1 MTYFSNWAFWLL
13 VVLVGLMV
21 MAGTPVE
28 SQPLVTGAATLLTFP
43 LGLVNALAATSIG
56 TILLPIIFL
65 GIVYYLKTLHARLG
79 TDVIYFIVFA
89 ALLLA
94 FTAVSK

>member
-1 MTYFSNWAFWLL
+1 MENWVFWLL

-21 MAGTPVE
+21 MAGSPIE

-43 LGLVNALAATSIG
+43 LGLVNAVAATSIG
-56 TILLPIIFL
+56 VLLLPLVFL
-65 GIVYYLKTLHARLG
+65 GLVYYLQRLHLHLG
-79 TDVIYFIVFA
+79 TDVIYFVVFA

>member
-1 MTYFSNWAFWLL
+1 MAFFSNWAFWLL

-28 SQPLVTGAATLLTFP
+28 GQPLVTGAATLLTFP
-43 LGLVNALAATSIG
+43 LSVVNALAATPFG
-56 TILLPIIFL
+56 TILLPFIFIGL
-65 GIVYYLKTLHARLG
+65 VYYLKTLHERLG
-79 TDVIYFIVFA
+79 TDVTYFVILA
-89 ALLLA
+89 ALILA

>member
-1 MTYFSNWAFWLL
+1 MENWGFWLL

-21 MAGTPVE
+21 MAGKPVE

-43 LGLVNALAATSIG
+43 LDLVNFAATTSFGMIAMP
-56 TILLPIIFL
+56 LIFL
-65 GIVYYLKTLHARLG
+65 GVVYYLQRLHYHLG

-94 FTAVSK
+94 FTAVSQ